1 MTLVEEGLPCKN
13 KQSSLNYN
21 IFPIISFD
29 LREIT
34 SQLASTLLL
43 RLPPK
48 SQSRNGGVLTVTLST
63 LLSQF
68 RDEQA
73 CSSSDDVKKKGK
85 KVSEHMEREEET
97 RAQTHFKNT

>member
-1 MTLVEEGLPCKN
+1 MTMVEKGLPCKN

-48 SQSRNGGVLTVTLST
+48 SQSRNGGELTVTLST

-73 CSSSDDVKKKGK
+73 C
-85 KVSEHMEREEET
+85 
-97 RAQTHFKNT
+97 RAAMMT